1 MKIHPLFIKFWESW
15 VIFIFF
21 DSLKNL
27 IGIIG
32 TGLSPVL
39 LPMLI
44 GIMGTGLSPVLLPML
59 RFGTILLKI
68 STSSSLFLIGLL
80 LSFNVIYSLW

>member
-1 MKIHPLFIKFWESW
+1 M
-15 VIFIFF
+15 IFIFF

-68 STSSSLFLIGLL
+68 STSSLFLIGLL
-80 LSFNVIYSLW
+80 LSFNVTYSLW